1 MRIVTQIGIGVL
13 AVVMVSGC
21 SSVTVTGHTEYKG
34 GKLPRPQHI
43 WVYDFAATGAD
54 VSADSAIAGQQVQHP
69 VTQGTEQIALGREL
83 GDHIAAYLVQEILDM
98 GLPAKRAIHG
108 KKHEVHDIV
117 LRGYLLSID
126 EGSAA
131 KRLVIGFGAGASQL
145 TTMVEGFQ
153 VTPDGLQK
161 LGSGTLD
168 SGGNK
173 TPGAALGAVGLIASA
188 NPAGLIVSS
197 GMKAYGEYS
206 GSAKI
211 KGRAKET
218 AKEIAARLK
227 PKFLEQGWI
236 N

>member
-1 MRIVTQIGIGVL
+1 MRVSMLISKVVL

-21 SSVTVTGHTEYKG
+21 SSVTVTGHPEYKG

-43 WVYDFAATGAD
+43 WIYDFAATSAD
-54 VSADSAIAGQQVQHP
+54 VPADSAIAGRQAEHS
-69 VTQGTEQIALGREL
+69 VTQRAEQIALGREL
-83 GDHIAAYLVQEILDM
+83 GDRIAAYLVQEILDM
-98 GLPAKRAIHG
+98 GLPARRATNG
-108 KKHEVHDIV
+108 TKHEVHDIV

-126 EGSAA
+126 AGSAT
-131 KRLVIGFGAGASQL
+131 KRLAIGFGAGASHL
-145 TTMVEGFQ
+145 TTTVEGFQ
-153 VTPDGLQK
+153 VTPEGVRK
-161 LGSGTLD
+161 LGSGSLD

-173 TPGAALGAVGLIASA
+173 TPGAALGAVALIATA
-188 NPAGLIVSS
+188 NPAGLIISG

-211 KGRAKET
+211 EGRAKET
-218 AKEIAARLK
+218 AKEIAVRLK

>member
-1 MRIVTQIGIGVL
+1 MRISMQIGIGAL

-21 SSVTVTGHTEYKG
+21 SSVTVTAQHEHKG

-43 WVYDFAATGAD
+43 WIYNFAATGAD
-54 VSADSAIAGQQVQHP
+54 VPADSAIAGQPVERS
-69 VTQGTEQIALGREL
+69 VTQGAEQIALGREL
-83 GDHIAAYLVQEILDM
+83 GDHMAAYLVQELLDM
-98 GLPAKRAIHG
+98 GLPAKRATNG
-108 KKHEVHDIV
+108 TKHEVHDIV

-126 EGSAA
+126 EGSAT
-131 KRLVIGFGAGASQL
+131 KRLVIGFGAGAAQL

-153 VTPDGLQK
+153 VTPEGLRK
-161 LGSGTLD
+161 LGSGSLE

-173 TPGAALGAVGLIASA
+173 TPGAALGAVGLIATA
-188 NPAGLIVSS
+188 NPAGLIISS

-211 KGRAKET
+211 EGRAKDT